1 VNTIVLPTIWV
12 TAALVIILS
21 GIRDIMNMIR
31 SLRWLESGQASC
43 RAAEPEN
50 APFITI
56 LLPVLRE
63 QKLIAETLDL
73 FADLR
78 YPHTRLHISVITT
91 EKEIVQREQAAARL
105 RALAR
110 DIASGRLS
118 TSLLLERYLGVFAE
132 DTLGQLLI
140 QTRSM
145 RNEEEI
151 YQLLA
156 KKFEQYPSTIDLVKK
171 HVARLNKDADTQL
184 FSHLHYPG
192 IDGNMADQIAYAVR
206 QLRAHPPAPS
216 SEPAYLA
223 VYNADSRPHLDTL
236 TLVATMCH
244 SYKRQYGSYPPALQQ
259 SATYLEN
266 INAMQS
272 RWGWLLQAS
281 AFLQTRW
288 VLSHELPRLLFQ
300 SASALRFQRGRL
312 SFFQRLRGAEF
323 ALCVGHG
330 FFLRSD
336 LSDLFFTG
344 GLSDDLLWSFRLC
357 TGHLPILPIP
367 LLESAESPTTLR
379 SLLIQKRNWFLGYLE
394 YFRCRRET
402 LGEGKSNRLTT
413 ELVTGYGL
421 LRALKWL
428 LLSPVIF
435 TAFILPI
442 FLLSW
447 PLFLLAWLAY
457 AVYGFLSYGIVLWK
471 LEDLKQF
478 SGGAWQPGSFSRRRK
493 AGLLV
498 LSLPAFLLE
507 SLGPWG
513 CLLQQ
518 IICLITH
525 TPVYKLKTER

>member
-1 VNTIVLPTIWV
+1 MLPTIWIA
-12 TAALVIILS
+12 AALVMFLS
-21 GIRDIMNMIR
+21 GIRDFINMIA
-31 SLRWLESGQASC
+31 SLRWLESDQTS
-43 RAAEPEN
+43 RRTSEQED

-63 QKLIAETLDL
+63 QKLIAETLGV
-73 FADLR
+73 FADLH
-78 YPHTRLHISVITT
+78 YPHSRLHISVITT
-91 EKEIVQREQAAARL
+91 EKEIAQREQAAIRL

-110 DIASGRLS
+110 DIASRRLS
-118 TSLLLERYLGVFAE
+118 TSQLLERYLGVFAE
-132 DTLGQLLI
+132 DALRQILI
-140 QTRSM
+140 HTRSM
-145 RNEEEI
+145 RDKEAI

-156 KKFEQYPSTIDLVKK
+156 KKFDQYPSTIDLVKE
-171 HVARLNKDADTQL
+171 HVARLNEEVGTPL

-192 IDGNMADQIAYAVR
+192 TDGNMGDQIAYAVR
-206 QLRAHPPAPS
+206 QLRTRPS
-216 SEPAYLA
+216 FLTLDSQPAYLA

-244 SYKRQYGSYPPALQQ
+244 NYKQQHGSYPPALQQ

-266 INAMQS
+266 INALQS

-281 AFLQTRW
+281 ALLQTRW
-288 VLSHELPRLLFQ
+288 VLSHELPRLRFQ
-300 SASALRFQRGRL
+300 SRSALRFQRGRL

-336 LSDLFFTG
+336 LADLFFTG

-357 TGHLPILPIP
+357 TSHLPILPIP
-367 LLESAESPTTLR
+367 LLESAESPATLR

-394 YFRCRRET
+394 YFRCRREA
-402 LGEGKSNRLTT
+402 LRAGKSDRLAT

-428 LLSPVIF
+428 LLSPAIF
-435 TAFILPI
+435 IAFILPL
-442 FLLSW
+442 FMLSW
-447 PLFLLAWLAY
+447 PLFCLAWVAY
-457 AVYGFLSYGIVLWK
+457 AVYGLSSYAILLRK
-471 LEDLKQF
+471 LENLKRL
-478 SGGAWQPGSFSRRRK
+478 SGGAWQPGSFSRRHK
-493 AGLLV
+493 AGLLA

-518 IICLITH
+518 TSCLLTH
-525 TPVYKLKTER
+525 TTVYKLKTER